1 MLDTIDRYP
10 RKRFIHEVNGF
21 DCRLSLVTYLLFAT
35 RCKVEHEA
43 LRNAICPTK
52 GLFHA
57 AVPQHIPELVGSS
70 ECTPTVAR
78 TPGSARQMIFLVNH
92 SFLTKPTRKAI
103 LLNPQSNNK
112 HHWRE
117 HCPRVRAVACSRP
130 RKNSSTPF
138 CGEEFW
144 IATQISFT
152 VVGRLLLQRGGKE
165 RGVSFMCVVA
175 PFLHLLVATAFFG

>member
-70 ECTPTVAR
+70 ECTPSVAR

-117 HCPRVRAVACSRP
+117 HCPRAIEQLLARDLEKIPAHNSAVRNFGSQRRFHVLWLEDYFCS
-130 RKNSSTPF
+130 
-138 CGEEFW
+138 
-144 IATQISFT
+144 
-152 VVGRLLLQRGGKE
+152 VGGKK
-165 RGVSFMCVVA
+165 GGFHSCA
-175 PFLHLLVATAFFG
+175 SWLPCYICW